1 MFVSYAS
8 GTGLRLVRSILV
20 ASRIMWDWAY
30 EHWHFYQKYAMGMWH
45 NLGPTGYA
53 SVLTFVGV
61 FGFIAMR
68 GKKRH

>member
-1 MFVSYAS
+1 MFERRAF
-8 GTGLRLVRSILV
+8 RSIRSTFA
-20 ASRIMWDWAY
+20 ASRIMWDWVY
-30 EHWHFYQKYAMGMWH
+30 EHIHFYHNYVLRMWH

>member
-1 MFVSYAS
+1 MFEERAFQSNRRTFA
-8 GTGLRLVRSILV
+8 
-20 ASRIMWDWAY
+20 ASRIMWDWVY
-30 EHWHFYQKYAMGMWH
+30 EHAHFYHHYVLRMWH

-61 FGFIAMR
+61 FGFLAMR